1 MELKEDNS
9 GHSGDVE
16 EVARSPIVSWTLE
29 FMERPMEGKLP
40 RCVLVFVGF

>member
-16 EVARSPIVSWTLE
+16 EVARSPIVRLDVGVH
-29 FMERPMEGKLP
+29 GKTYGGRASP
-40 RCVLVFVGF
+40 GACWSS